1 MYPMQ
6 KPRDYEMIQVL
17 FDSVYWLMR
26 GKLRSWVVAAAAAA
40 LFYLAPTKKISKKS
54 PAASQEPKRK

>member
-26 GKLRSWVVAAAAAA
+26 GKLRSWLVAAAA
-40 LFYLAPTKKISKKS
+40 LFCLAPTKKISKKS

>member
-1 MYPMQ
+1 MQ
-6 KPRDYEMIQVL
+6 KTRDYEMIQVL

-26 GKLRSWVVAAAAAA
+26 GKLRSWVVAAAALFCLA
-40 LFYLAPTKKISKKS
+40 LTKKISKKS